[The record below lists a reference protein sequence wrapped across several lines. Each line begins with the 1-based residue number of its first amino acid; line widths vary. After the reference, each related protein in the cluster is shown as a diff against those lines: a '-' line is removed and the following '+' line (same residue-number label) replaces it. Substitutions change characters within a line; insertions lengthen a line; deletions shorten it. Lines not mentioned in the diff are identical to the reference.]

1 MKDLLFIWI
10 IVFAFL
16 SMGWFVK
23 KIDDMNKK

>member
-16 SMGWFVK
+16 LMGWFVK